1 MEKKKKLTSVIL
13 IQLQSLTWIAFV
25 HKTFLSLVW
34 VPELKDHGKLNS
46 FSNSEKKQN
55 KTKHVFLKIADF
67 LEQPH

>member
-46 FSNSEKKQN
+46 FTNSEKKTKN
-55 KTKHVFLKIADF
+55 KTCVS
-67 LEQPH
+67 ENS

>member
-1 MEKKKKLTSVIL
+1 MDKKKKLTSVIL
-13 IQLQSLTWIAFV
+13 IQLKSLTKVAFV
-25 HKTFLSLVW
+25 HKTLSLVW

-46 FSNSEKKQN
+46 FTNSEKKKQ